1 MSESDQHPSS
11 GHPGDSEAGG
21 KAPIPQ
27 DVLRRER
34 RVVAGLLA
42 AILLLALGGFVTI
55 PTEEELVHTATTH
68 EDDLTRVR
76 AMNAMV
82 LRGYWKDKAF
92 KDFERF
98 NKAGP
103 HAIRQF
109 MADMHGDMLKPD
121 RRAWTK

>member
-1 MSESDQHPSS
+1 MSEPQDPQ
-11 GHPGDSEAGG
+11 
-21 KAPIPQ
+21 APIPK

-34 RVVAGLLA
+34 RWAAGLLA
-42 AILLLALGGFVTI
+42 ACVFLAVGGYLTI
-55 PTEEELVHTATTH
+55 PTEADLVQTATTH
-68 EDDLTRVR
+68 EDDLRRVR

-121 RRAWTK
+121 RRAWKK

>member
-1 MSESDQHPSS
+1 M
-11 GHPGDSEAGG
+11 A
-21 KAPIPQ
+21 
-27 DVLRRER
+27 
-34 RVVAGLLA
+34 AGLFA
-42 AILLLALGGFVTI
+42 ACALLALGGFLTI
-55 PTEEELVHTATTH
+55 PTEADLVHTASTH
-68 EDDLTRVR
+68 DDDFTRVR

-109 MADMHGDMLKPD
+109 MADMHGDMLKSD